1 MSKAKSI
8 THAEVRALAKEWF
21 HGVAVN
27 EQASSIARL
36 FRYPDIRIH
45 APDGRAFSLEE
56 HRQLH
61 ERWVDEF
68 HQFGDFE
75 LTTLCD
81 QPHRVQA
88 VGEVYWEARY
98 LESSGPASRLI
109 KAVAG
114 EDWIIER
121 RADGTLCFVL
131 YWTKY
136 FRLLP
141 DSAPILL

>member
-1 MSKAKSI
+1 MSESHGI
-8 THAEVRALAKEWF
+8 TLREVHALAKDWF
-21 HGVAVN
+21 HGVAAN
-27 EQASSIARL
+27 ERATSIARL
-36 FRYPDIRIH
+36 FRYPDVRIH

-61 ERWVDEF
+61 ERWADES
-68 HQFGDFE
+68 HQLGDFE
-75 LTTLCD
+75 LTPLCD

-88 VGEVYWEARY
+88 VGEVYWQARY
-98 LESSGPASRLI
+98 LDASGPGSRLI

-114 EDWIIER
+114 EEWILET

-131 YWTKY
+131 YWTRY